1 MCSSKSDED
10 MHVTHK
16 LSVIFGEYLLAR
28 CSRAQSI
35 QKALSIHF
43 FFAGEIDFPAA
54 VSSGKGQE

>member
-1 MCSSKSDED
+1 MCSSKSDKD
-10 MHVTHK
+10 MCVTHK
-16 LSVIFGEYLLAR
+16 LSVIFGEYLLAW

-35 QKALSIHF
+35 QKALSIH